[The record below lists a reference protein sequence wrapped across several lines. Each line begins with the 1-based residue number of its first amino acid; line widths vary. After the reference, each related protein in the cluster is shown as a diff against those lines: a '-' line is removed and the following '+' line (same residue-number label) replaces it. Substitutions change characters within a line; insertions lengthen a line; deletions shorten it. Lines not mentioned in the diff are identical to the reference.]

1 MIPGKRAAIF
11 AGALA
16 GVALALQ
23 GCAPAG
29 YNQDEAGQENV
40 ANEVAAA
47 GALATPTPEA
57 SEGAEGTEGTED
69 EKPTKEIAEEDLTT
83 KLTGKSLPRMGKAVV
98 DQEGWILYRFDK
110 DTANPP
116 ASNCTGKCEQ
126 VWPPAY
132 TEDGEPE
139 LVGIDEEKVG
149 VITRPD
155 GTKQLTIDGW
165 ALYRYI
171 GDKKPGEWR
180 GQGVGGTWFVIA
192 PDGKRN
198 VSCLPDGTPKAVE
211 PPADSDDKDGEES
224 GSGYS
229 Y

>member
-1 MIPGKRAAIF
+1 VIPGKRAAIF
-11 AGALA
+11 VGALA

-29 YNQDEAGQENV
+29 YDQNEAGQENV
-40 ANEVAAA
+40 ANEVAAQA
-47 GALATPTPEA
+47 GASPTPEA
-57 SEGAEGTEGTED
+57 SEGAEGTEDDQE
-69 EKPTKEIAEEDLTT
+69 PTKEIAEEDLTT
-83 KLTGKSLPRMGKAVV
+83 KLTGKNLPRMGKAVV

-116 ASNCTGKCEQ
+116 ATNCVDKCAE

-132 TEDGEPE
+132 TDDGEPE

-171 GDKKPGEWR
+171 GDKKPGQWK

-198 VSCLPDGTPKAVE
+198 VSCLPEGTPKAVE
-211 PPADSDDKDGEES
+211 PPSDDKDGES
-224 GSGYS
+224 GGGYS

>member
-1 MIPGKRAAIF
+1 MS
-11 AGALA
+11 ALA
-16 GVALALQ
+16 GAALALQ
-23 GCAPAG
+23 ACAPAG
-29 YNQDEAGQENV
+29 YNEDEAGQENV
-40 ANEVAAA
+40 ANEVAAQA
-47 GALATPTPEA
+47 ADPTPTPES
-57 SEGAEGTEGTED
+57 SEGAEGTED
-69 EKPTKEIAEEDLTT
+69 EQEPTKDVADEDLTT
-83 KLTGKSLPRMGKAVV
+83 KLTGKSIPRMGKAVV

-116 ASNCTGKCEQ
+116 ATNCTGKCEQ

-139 LVGIDEEKVG
+139 IVGIDEEKVG

-155 GTKQLTIDGW
+155 GTKQLTIGGW

-171 GDKKPGEWR
+171 GDKKPGQWK
-180 GQGVGGTWFVIA
+180 GQGVGGTWFVVA

-198 VSCLPDGTPKAVE
+198 VSCLPEGTPKAVE
-211 PPADSDDKDGEES
+211 PPASDDKDGEAGGES
-224 GSGYS
+224 DGGYS

>member
-1 MIPGKRAAIF
+1 MIPGKRTALL

-29 YNQDEAGQENV
+29 YNQDGDQVSV
-40 ANEVAAA
+40 ANEAAA
-47 GALATPTPEA
+47 AADETPTPVPDATEEA
-57 SEGAEGTEGTED
+57 AEDTGD
-69 EKPTKEIAEEDLTT
+69 APKKDVPITT
-83 KLTGKSLPRMGKAVV
+83 KLTGKSLPRMGQAVV
-98 DQEGWILYRFDK
+98 DQDGWILYRFDK
-110 DTANPP
+110 DTADPP
-116 ASNCTGKCEQ
+116 SSSCEKKCEK

-132 TEDGEPE
+132 TEDGKPE
-139 LVGIDEEKVG
+139 LSGIADDKVG

-155 GTKQLTIDGW
+155 GTKQLTLGGW

-171 GDKKPGEWR
+171 GDKKPGQWK
-180 GQGVGGTWFVIA
+180 GQGVGGTWFVVA

-198 VSCLPDGTPKAVE
+198 VSCLPSVPPKPAE
-211 PPADSDDKDGEES
+211 PPADDATDDKGGDS
-224 GSGYS
+224 GGYS